1 MGFLVKQSF
10 DFDSIYCVKGL
21 RNHDEHFLAYLYEH
35 VPELGARLAVF
46 RCGELDEQQ
55 RSHFMIALAPY
66 LERYMAKALGIE
78 AELDALSISVLSHD
92 PLFAFKKR
100 FVATRV
106 KKRLRDSENLDDFK
120 DLQAKLDQFLGEQ
133 INQADQELA
142 TARCA
147 LHWIE
152 VQNVP
157 ALEVLEDW
165 CVQAIATPEGR
176 MATGHWVSLRLPK
189 RVDVLN
195 LVPKTNIAHEHTQC
209 YQSLEFRQRQG
220 FDLTDLGM
228 PQRAVQNQVHYCVY
242 CHDKKTDFCSKGFPV
257 KKSSPELG
265 IKRDSFGDYQTGCPL
280 DEKISEMHTL
290 MLEGYVLGALAM
302 IMVDNPMCPA
312 TGHRICNDCMKSC
325 IYQKQDPVNIPEV
338 ETSVLRQVLSL
349 PWGVELY
356 NWLLRWNP
364 LRAHDYILQAYDDRK
379 VMVMGMGP
387 AGFSAAYYLL
397 MAGCAV
403 VGLDGLKLE
412 PLPKAWLDN
421 PIEDYQKLVDQ
432 LSNRTVWGFG
442 GVAEYGITV
451 RWDKNFLTLI
461 YLSLMR
467 FAHFQAFGGVRF
479 GGTVKIEDAWRL
491 GFDHLA
497 LAVGAGLPREL
508 RIPGSLAPGMRQAND
523 FLMSLQLTGAAK
535 PESLANL
542 SVRLPALV
550 IGGGLTAVDTATEV
564 QAYYLVQIEKIH
576 HRYHILCAELGE
588 ANLRQRFKPEDL
600 DMLDEWL
607 LHASE
612 LLEARQLAES
622 QHRPV
627 DVLALLR
634 SWGGVAIVYRGHMQ
648 HSPAYRR
655 NHEELD
661 KAMQEGILYYE
672 GYSPHSVMLDARGH
686 VAGLRCQRREEDD
699 EGRVSWSEE
708 TCTFTARNLYVAT
721 GAKPNI
727 AYSFEHPEAFVR
739 ESYDYQAYEEDAQ
752 GQLVQVPSPDHVK
765 SEQFGAFTSYQHEDK
780 RVSFL
785 GDTHPLFHGSV
796 VKAIA
801 SAKRVAPKILARLK
815 RQDKAS
821 MMPYDHFQESMQALF
836 SARLVAKES
845 LAPGVTHL
853 RVSAPQASRHF
864 QPGHFYRVQTL
875 AAMVGHESKVCEGV
889 AMLAT
894 DVTESELSFVCTGEG
909 ASSRELN
916 RMHSGDT
923 VALMGPSGVRM
934 RVPEAGKV
942 VLVMASLDSIPLLLS
957 YAKAVRQAKASIMV
971 LLRLQ
976 AGESIYWLDR
986 LRKEVDGLWW
996 SSFDDK
1002 EASYLGG
1009 EGHAYDEA
1017 AKAWLTHE
1025 LQGQKLDQCLIHG
1038 QSSRIAYWRHWASHA
1053 LPPLCHETTR
1063 HFASVYGPMQCMLKG
1078 VCAQCLVWQKDPVT
1092 GERTKAVYS
1101 CSWQDQPS
1109 QLVDWDNL
1117 DQRLGQNR
1125 VQEIISSL
1133 WQEREVLEENAR

>member
-10 DFDSIYCVKGL
+10 DFGSIYCVKGL
-21 RNHDEHFLAYLYEH
+21 RQHDEHFLTYLHECA
-35 VPELGARLAVF
+35 PDLAAALATFRRGEFDELQGSR
-46 RCGELDEQQ
+46 
-55 RSHFMIALAPY
+55 FMIALAPH
-66 LERYMAKALGIE
+66 LERYMSEALGIE
-78 AELDALSISVLSHD
+78 AELDALSASVLSHD

-106 KKRLRDSENLDDFK
+106 KKRLRDSHSLDDFK
-120 DLQAKLDQFLGEQ
+120 HLDEKLNKLLGEHVGQ
-133 INQADQELA
+133 VDQELV

-147 LHWIE
+147 LKWIE
-152 VQNVP
+152 TQNLP
-157 ALEVLEDW
+157 ALAILEDW
-165 CVQAIATPEGR
+165 CVQAIASPEGR
-176 MATGHWVSLRLPK
+176 IATGHWVSLRLPK
-189 RVDVLN
+189 RIDLFH
-195 LVPKTNIAHEHTQC
+195 LVPKTTIAHEHAQC
-209 YQSLEFRQRQG
+209 YQSLDFRQRQG

-242 CHDKKTDFCSKGFPV
+242 CHDKQTDFCRKGFPV
-257 KKSSPELG
+257 KKHSPSLG
-265 IKRDSFGDYQTGCPL
+265 LKRDSFGDFQTGCPL

-290 MLEGYVLGALAM
+290 MLEGHVLGALAM

-364 LRAHDYILQAYDDRK
+364 LRAHDYVLQEYDDRK

-421 PIEDYQKLVDQ
+421 PIENYQTLVSS
-432 LSNRTVWGFG
+432 LSNRPVWGFG

-467 FAHFQAFGGVRF
+467 FAHFQAFGGIRF

-576 HRYHILCAELGE
+576 HRYHVLSAKMGE
-588 ANLRQRFKPEDL
+588 ANLRKQFKIEDL
-600 DMLDEWL
+600 EILDQWL
-607 LHASE
+607 CHASE
-612 LLEARQLAES
+612 WIEARQRAKS
-622 QHRPV
+622 QHQTP
-627 DVLALLR
+627 DALALLR
-634 SWGGVAIVYRGHMQ
+634 SWGGVAIVYRGRMQ

-661 KAMQEGILYYE
+661 KAMQEGVLYYE
-672 GYSPHSVMLDARGH
+672 GYSPHSVMLDAHGH
-686 VAGLRCQRREEDD
+686 VAGLRCQRRVEDD
-699 EGRVSWSEE
+699 EGRVSWSED

-739 ESYDYQAYEEDAQ
+739 ESYDYQAYEEDDH
-752 GQLVQVPSPDHVK
+752 GQLVQVPSPEHVK
-765 SEQFGAFTSYQHEDK
+765 SEHFGAFTSYKSGDK

-815 RQDKAS
+815 QQDKAS
-821 MMPYDHFQESMQALF
+821 TMPYHHFHESMRALF

-845 LAPGVTHL
+845 LAPGVTCL

-875 AAMVGHESKVCEGV
+875 AAVVGDESEVCEGV

-894 DVTESELSFVCTGEG
+894 DATDSELSFVCTGDG
-909 ASSRELN
+909 ASTEQLSRMQVNDAL
-916 RMHSGDT
+916 
-923 VALMGPSGVRM
+923 ALMGPSGVRM
-934 RVPEAGKV
+934 RVPEAGSI

-976 AGESIYWLDR
+976 KGESIYWLDR
-986 LRKEVDGLWW
+986 LLKEVNGLWW
-996 SSFDDK
+996 SSCDDSK
-1002 EASYLGG
+1002 ASYQGEGG
-1009 EGHAYDEA
+1009 EAYDQSA
-1017 AKAWLTHE
+1017 IMWLTQQ
-1025 LQGQKLDQCLIHG
+1025 LQGRQLDQCFIHG

-1053 LPPLCHETTR
+1053 LPSLCHETTR

-1078 VCAQCLVWQKDPVT
+1078 VCAQCLVWQKDPTT

-1117 DQRLGQNR
+1117 DQRLEQNR
-1125 VQEIISSL
+1125 VQELISSL
-1133 WQEREVLEENAR
+1133 WQKCVVSKQSLE